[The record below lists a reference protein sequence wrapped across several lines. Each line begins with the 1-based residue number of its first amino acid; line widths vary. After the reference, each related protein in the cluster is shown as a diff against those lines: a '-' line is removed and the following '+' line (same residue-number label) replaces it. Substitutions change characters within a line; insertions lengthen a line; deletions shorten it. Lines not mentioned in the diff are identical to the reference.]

1 LKKLN
6 QSRVGDASEFFNRIR
21 RFQPD
26 ALCKYRSFPERVR
39 TGQIDPLPSFP
50 VSTGTGGERQKADVG
65 ATGGMRQQRSSLKQA
80 AARASSTQTGHKA
93 SHLPSASS
101 TARRDDFC
109 LLET

>member
-1 LKKLN
+1 LTSIPAGRIVQLPVIP
-6 QSRVGDASEFFNRIR
+6 RTRANRSNR
-21 RFQPD
+21 
-26 ALCKYRSFPERVR
+26 
-39 TGQIDPLPSFP
+39 PLPPFP
-50 VSTGTGGERQKADVG
+50 ISTGTGGERQKADVG

-109 LLET
+109 SLET